1 AFADLRSHIVELV
14 SHMRADVA
22 SGKKSEETGLK
33 AALLRNLVEANMT
46 QDDDYK
52 SLTDDELL
60 SNIFTFLLAG
70 HETSAHTLSFALPL
84 LAVYPNVQHKI
95 FEEVLRL
102 WPQGCP
108 TIESNSSYKD
118 DFAKLEYTT
127 AFFRETLRMFPSEPR
142 LAKQVH
148 ADATITA
155 RRFVPHAKGPGMHG
169 QVEQY
174 RIAIPKGSVVI
185 MDVFGTNLNPL
196 HWGEDAAE
204 FKPDRFIDT
213 DTYRWPRDAF
223 LTFSAGARGCIGSR
237 FAMTE
242 SVCILALLVRQYEIL
257 VPSDLESRSKA
268 EQRYVLLKWTTGVT
282 ITPTNSRV
290 RLRRRC

>member
-1 AFADLRSHIVELV
+1 
-14 SHMRADVA
+14 MRADVT

-33 AALLRNLVEANMT
+33 VALLRNLVEANMT

-60 SNIFTFLLAG
+60 SNIFAFLLAG

-84 LAVYPNVQHKI
+84 LTVYPDVQHKI

-102 WPQGCP
+102 WPQGCLA
-108 TIESNSSYKD
+108 IESNSSYKD
-118 DFAKLEYTT
+118 DFPKLEYTT
-127 AFFRETLRMFPSEPR
+127 AFFRETLRMFPSAPR
-142 LAKQVH
+142 LPKQVH

-155 RRFVPHAKGPGMHG
+155 
-169 QVEQY
+169 Q

-185 MDVFGTNLNPL
+185 MDVFGTNLSPL

-204 FKPDRFIDT
+204 FKPERFIDT

-257 VPSDLESRSKA
+257 VPSDLELRSKA
-268 EQRYVLLKWTTGVT
+268 EQRDVLLKWTTGLT

-290 RLRRRC
+290 RLRRRF